1 MITTKRNKQHGSK
14 STNYNPRTWPFEPAE
29 ESTFFPRD
37 PLYWVME
44 AKNVNSSY
52 IFDLWSHVIAKRGN
66 RSQEIA
72 GRWQNKS
79 VCQRNMSPGCCVQSF
94 EQENIVWWNTLL
106 SWKTFTINIKF
117 CNSSNLLF
125 FYKLLIGRK
134 TNFFVMYCYFRV
146 IRLKKIF
153 DQLTF
158 RHGQQCSDPRSTT
171 LNKTFRVWFCYFLR
185 PQVKILL

>member
-72 GRWQNKS
+72 GRWQNNS
-79 VCQRNMSPGCCVQSF
+79 LCQRNMSSGCCVQSF
-94 EQENIVWWNTLL
+94 EQKNIVCWNTLL
-106 SWKTFTINIKF
+106 SWKTFAINIKF
-117 CNSSNLLF
+117 CASSNLLF

-134 TNFFVMYCYFRV
+134 TNFFGMYCYFPV
-146 IRLKKIF
+146 IRLF
-153 DQLTF
+153 TF
-158 RHGQQCSDPRSTT
+158 LKVALSKSSRTIIVQT
-171 LNKTFRVWFCYFLR
+171 LYLYHIPWRKYL
-185 PQVKILL
+185 IS